1 MEPATDKNTSN
12 DKIEFTTPNG
22 TAVVMKGFISGG
34 DSEDL
39 QRVFMEGMKL
49 KVDPETGELQRG
61 AQEVPGTVLLDSA
74 KKGIELLV
82 LSINGSSENVYEA
95 VRALPIPDYD
105 MVVSKVNELTSPLA
119 KTPSSS

>member
-1 MEPATDKNTSN
+1 MDSQTENTSN
-12 DKIEFTTPNG
+12 DTIEFTTPNG

-39 QRVFMEGMKL
+39 QRVFMAGITL

-61 AQEVPGTVLLDSA
+61 SQEVPGTILLDSA

-82 LSINGSSENVYEA
+82 LSVNGSSENVYEA
-95 VRALPIPDYD
+95 VRALPVPDYD
-105 MVVSKVNELTSPLA
+105 MVVTKVNELTSPLA